1 MDLGLRGKV
10 VVVAAASQGMGL
22 ATARALAQEGCKVA
36 ICARNQ
42 APLEKAA
49 AAIRNDTGAEVLA
62 VRADM
67 SRAPDVDAFV
77 KAALAYFGGV
87 DLLVPNAGGP
97 AAGRADAL
105 TDEQWSQAFDL
116 TFQSANRLIRA
127 SLPSMRSR
135 GGGSIVAITSIS
147 VKQPVDN
154 LVLSNAIRAAVV
166 GLVKTLA
173 RELASDKIRVNAVA
187 PGWIATDRLLDLMR
201 DRAKRETRRCRPR
214 EACRGGRSPHR
225 RTSRPSGPLR
235 SRPRS
240 GGIPRSGRGSEAVFG
255 CGGASRSTR
264 RRRHRPG
271 ESGGRLAGGLPRPS
285 RFSGGDDIG
294 SSPRITDDSA
304 FPRGL
309 TD

>member
-10 VVVAAASQGMGL
+10 AVVAAASQGMGL

-36 ICARNQ
+36 IRGRNQ
-42 APLEKAA
+42 AALEKAA
-49 AAIRNDTGAEVLA
+49 AAIRKDTGAEVLA

-77 KAALAYFGGV
+77 QAALAAFGGV

-154 LVLSNAIRAAVV
+154 LVLSNAIRAA
-166 GLVKTLA
+166 LVRLLKTLA
-173 RELASDKIRVNAVA
+173 RELRSDQIRVNAA
-187 PGWIATDRLLDLMR
+187 AL
-201 DRAKRETRRCRPR
+201 
-214 EACRGGRSPHR
+214 
-225 RTSRPSGPLR
+225 
-235 SRPRS
+235 
-240 GGIPRSGRGSEAVFG
+240 
-255 CGGASRSTR
+255 
-264 RRRHRPG
+264 
-271 ESGGRLAGGLPRPS
+271 
-285 RFSGGDDIG
+285 G
-294 SSPRITDDSA
+294 SSGQHRFLA
-304 FPRGL
+304 
-309 TD
+309 

>member
-10 VVVAAASQGMGL
+10 AVVAAASQGMGL

-49 AAIRNDTGAEVLA
+49 AAIRKDTGAEVLT

-67 SRAPDVDAFV
+67 SRAPDIDPFV
-77 KAALAYFGGV
+77 KAAIGSFGGV

-97 AAGRADAL
+97 AAGQADTL
-105 TDEQWSQAFDL
+105 TDEQWSQAFEL
-116 TFQSANRLIRA
+116 TFHSTNRLIRA

-154 LVLSNAIRAAVV
+154 LVLSNTMRAAVV

-173 RELASDKIRVNAVA
+173 RELAADKIRVNAVA
-187 PGWIATDRLLDLMR
+187 PGWIATDRLIELMR
-201 DRAKRETRRCRPR
+201 MRSEREKRKYDDIVAEGLREVPLGRFGEPR
-214 EACRGGRSPHR
+214 EVAD
-225 RTSRPSGPLR
+225 L
-235 SRPRS
+235 
-240 GGIPRSGRGSEAVFG
+240 
-255 CGGASRSTR
+255 
-264 RRRHRPG
+264 
-271 ESGGRLAGGLPRPS
+271 
-285 RFSGGDDIG
+285 
-294 SSPRITDDSA
+294 ITY
-304 FPRGL
+304 L
-309 TD
+309 

>member
-10 VVVAAASQGMGL
+10 AVVAAASQGMGL

-36 ICARNQ
+36 MCARNQ

-49 AAIRNDTGAEVLA
+49 AAIRKDTGAEVLT

-67 SRAPDVDAFV
+67 SRAPDIDAFV
-77 KAALAYFGGV
+77 KAAIGSLGGV

-97 AAGRADAL
+97 AAGRADTL
-105 TDEQWSQAFDL
+105 TDEQWSQAFEL
-116 TFQSANRLIRA
+116 TFQSTNRLIRA

-173 RELASDKIRVNAVA
+173 RELGSDQIRVNAVA

-201 DRAKRETRRCRPR
+201 DRAKREGRRFEDVVAEGTREIPLGRYGEPR
-214 EACRGGRSPHR
+214 EVAD
-225 RTSRPSGPLR
+225 L
-235 SRPRS
+235 
-240 GGIPRSGRGSEAVFG
+240 IAFLLSERAAYLTGNVIQID
-255 CGGASRSTR
+255 
-264 RRRHRPG
+264 
-271 ESGGRLAGGLPRPS
+271 GGLY
-285 RFSGGDDIG
+285 
-294 SSPRITDDSA
+294 
-304 FPRGL
+304 RGIH
-309 TD
+309 